1 MSPCRNRRTVGAGKP
16 LVHARRT
23 NDRDRFP
30 LVQPLGIRLPV
41 AADADAGLGEYRR
54 LHSSRTQERRARR
67 HCLDRARRYTRL
79 SPCSWH
85 VHRNPLC
92 ALAVGQGRP
101 RDHRGATGDASRRAR
116 ARHRSRRRGACTD
129 RHGHQRQGSSERR
142 AQWRRDGLGQQ
153 GIEGDRHRR
162 PPCPAPG
169 RDRSGRLQG
178 TLARSLE

>member
-1 MSPCRNRRTVGAGKP
+1 MSPCRDRRTVGAGKP

-30 LVQPLGIRLPV
+30 LVQPLGVRLPV

-67 HCLDRARRYTRL
+67 YCLDRARRHPRL

-85 VHRNPLC
+85 VDRDPLR

-101 RDHRGATGDASRRAR
+101 RDHRGAAGDASRRAR
-116 ARHRSRRRGACTD
+116 ARHRSRRRGAPAD

-142 AQWRRDGLGQQ
+142 AQRRRGGVGQQ
-153 GIEGDRHRR
+153 GIEGDRRGR
-162 PPCPAPG
+162 PACPAPG

-178 TLARSLE
+178 TFARSFE